1 MAIPMKTR
9 WLSSL
14 ALTVAGAVS
23 LAGSAQ
29 TPAVT
34 GIAHVAYRVSSLDT
48 EQAFLLKLGYR
59 QSFGFTAKD
68 GKVTEIFVKI
78 NDRQFFEFYP
88 QTEASQPLGWMH
100 VCYENDDIAA
110 YVAAI
115 TARGLAPSPVHKAGA
130 GNLITAFNDPDGRTT
145 EFTQYM
151 PGSRHTLDRGLHLL
165 PNRIAPEIEGVEFAV
180 PDRSV
185 SRKFYEGM
193 GMVATE
199 AAGGL
204 HVRVTAEAHPWIQ
217 LTPTG
222 SKPRL
227 LLRVASL
234 KAAEKQLKAAA
245 IEVKKDK
252 KSLSITD
259 PDGNILVFVEGEPR

>member
-1 MAIPMKTR
+1 MKTR
-9 WLSSL
+9 WISSL
-14 ALTVAGAVS
+14 TLALLGAVS
-23 LAGSAQ
+23 FVAAAQ

-34 GIAHVAYRVSSLDT
+34 GIAHVAYRVRDLDA
-48 EQAFLLKLGYR
+48 EQAFLLKLGYQ
-59 QSFGFTAKD
+59 QSFAFNAKD
-68 GKVTEIFVKI
+68 GKIAEIFVKI

-88 QTEASQPLGWMH
+88 QTDPSQPLGWMH
-100 VCYENDDIAA
+100 ICYENDDIAA

-115 TARGLAPSPVHKAGA
+115 AARGLNPSPVHKAGA

-180 PDRSV
+180 PDLPA
-185 SRKFYEGM
+185 SRKFYEAM
-193 GMVATE
+193 GMTATE
-199 AAGGL
+199 AEGGL
-204 HVRVTAEAHPWIQ
+204 HVRITALPAPWIQ
-217 LTPTG
+217 LTPAG

-234 KAAEKQLKAAA
+234 KAAGQQLKAAA
-245 IEVKKDK
+245 IAMKKDK
-252 KSLSITD
+252 NSLSIAD
-259 PDGNILVFVEGEPR
+259 PDGNILVFVQGKDR